1 MQTWQLQDAKARLSE
16 VIKRAVNEGPQEI
29 TVRGEPT
36 AVVLS
41 AEEFRKL
48 KVPAKPKPSFV
59 EFMRASPLY
68 GVEIDLTRDKR
79 LPEKDFSFDE

>member
-41 AEEFRKL
+41 ADEFKKL
-48 KVPAKPKPSFV
+48 NAPAKPRPSIV

-68 GVEIDLTRDKR
+68 GVEIDLARDKR
-79 LPEKDFSFDE
+79 LPERDFSFEE